1 MGELARIVITPEP
14 VYQVDR
20 SPQASALYA
29 RVSAISGFTSTET
42 PHRGSASATTEPQPR
57 TQSTHSDRT
66 LTATPASRQPWS
78 SHDAQDRM

>member
-1 MGELARIVITPEP
+1 MGELARIVIALEP

-42 PHRGSASATTEPQPR
+42 PTTVRPRHQPSLSHAR
-57 TQSTHSDRT
+57 SQSTATRT
-66 LTATPASRQPWS
+66 LTAAPALRQP
-78 SHDAQDRM
+78 